1 MTTDAPR
8 LTVVT
13 APVNPVLRSV
23 RSILAH
29 GVLIAASILM
39 LYPLL
44 WMLSASFK
52 PEAEIF
58 TSNSLIPS
66 QVGLQ
71 GYISGWFGLSRT
83 FDVFFLNS
91 FIVSIACVIGN
102 LAACSL
108 TAFAFARLEF
118 FGRKFW
124 FTLMLGTL
132 MLPYQVVLIPQY
144 VLFLHMPTWLGG
156 SPASGWVNTFL
167 PLIVPKYLAVDA
179 FFIFLMV
186 QFFRGIPRELDEAAM
201 MDGCSPWRI
210 YWKIMLPL
218 SVPVLVTAGIF
229 TFIFTWD
236 DFFAPLIYLNDMKN
250 YTVTIAL
257 RTFVDSTAE
266 SNWGGLFAMSI
277 LSLVPIFVLF
287 LFFQRLLIEGIATT
301 GMKR

>member
-1 MTTDAPR
+1 MTSDVQH

-13 APVNPVLRSV
+13 GGNTAAKLLRKRLTSIVAHVLLV
-23 RSILAH
+23 
-29 GVLIAASILM
+29 GASIIM

-44 WMLSASFK
+44 WMLSASFR
-52 PEAEIF
+52 PEDEIF
-58 TSNSLIPS
+58 SSTSLWPSSVGLDGYIGGWNSLR
-66 QVGLQ
+66 
-71 GYISGWFGLSRT
+71 LSFST
-83 FDVFFLNS
+83 FFLNS
-91 FIVSIACVIGN
+91 FIISILCVIGN

-108 TAFAFARLEF
+108 TAFAFARLQF
-118 FGRKFW
+118 KGRSFW
-124 FTLMLGTL
+124 FALMLGTL

-144 VLFLHMPTWLGG
+144 VLFLNL
-156 SPASGWVNTFL
+156 GWVNTML
-167 PLIVPKYLAVDA
+167 PLVVPKYLAVDA

-218 SVPVLVTAGIF
+218 SAPVLTTAAIF

-236 DFFAPLIYLNDMKN
+236 DFFAPLIYLSDIRT
-250 YTVTIAL
+250 YTVTLAL

-266 SNWGGLFAMSI
+266 SNWSGLFAMSI
-277 LSLVPIFVLF
+277 LSLLPIFVLF